1 MRCDEYE
8 TENVRT
14 LHLCLNHV
22 ISRAIATATA
32 IAMSGGDKWLC
43 FEIYY

>member
-1 MRCDEYE
+1 MNTKRKMFE
-8 TENVRT
+8 R
-14 LHLCLNHV
+14 LNHV